1 MKKLSLVFWV
11 FVAFLLIC
19 MYSCKKAEMEQ
30 MEQVDQQVPL
40 VEETAQVDFG
50 GTRGWVND
58 SWYYYPLSLSKSFSI
73 GPNGLSVSGYN
84 QGGASVC
91 VYIQQRDSNNNWL
104 WEDYFQMS
112 ANGGTG
118 TYSNYNLEPGVDNI
132 LITVVRTGGGL
143 NVSGALTI
151 SSNY

>member
-1 MKKLSLVFWV
+1 MKKLGLVF
-11 FVAFLLIC
+11 FVSAVFLLAC
-19 MYSCKKAEMEQ
+19 MSSCKKAEMEQ
-30 MEQVDQQVPL
+30 VEQVSQQVPFI
-40 VEETAQVDFG
+40 ENTTQVDFNS
-50 GTRGWVND
+50 TRSWVND
-58 SWYYYPLSLSKSFSI
+58 SWYYYPFSLSKSFSI
-73 GPNGLSVSGYN
+73 GSNGLTVSGYN

-104 WEDYFQMS
+104 WEDYFEMS

-143 NVSGALTI
+143 GISGALTI